1 MDPGRNGERDFQ
13 GEKRSIETDAATTDP
28 DARLYKT
35 AVGQESRLCCMG
47 HVLMD
52 EAGSATGSRK
62 APQGSGLAV
71 DATLTHATGTA
82 EREAALVLLDR
93 RTAGRA
99 GGGRITLGADK
110 AQIGRAH
117 V

>member
-1 MDPGRNGERDFQ
+1 MC
-13 GEKRSIETDAATTDP
+13 
-28 DARLYKT
+28 YM
-35 AVGQESRLCCMG
+35 V

-52 EAGSATGSRK
+52 MRRLPPLVRGRRRLRH
-62 APQGSGLAV
+62 GLAV
-71 DATLTHATGTA
+71 DTTLTHATGTA

-110 AQIGRAH
+110 APENGPMM
-117 V
+117 